1 MDRQSL
7 FSRWTDY
14 RLSRLELVFALIILL
29 VLISIFMNRMIIM
42 LAQAERSMIENS
54 IVNLNSA
61 LHVQGLY
68 LNMSAGSE
76 VVTIMEHANPV
87 DILMQQPAWDFDD
100 PDLGPEAQR
109 TLVESRMVRPLPNY
123 AGELSAGEG
132 QWLEPGSWYFDTDTS
147 ALVYLVRNSEVF
159 RSELDSPARLRF
171 RLELDYTDMDGDGEF
186 SPAVDRLNS
195 LGLQP
200 LDEYQWLF

>member
-1 MDRQSL
+1 MDSQSL

-29 VLISIFMNRMIIM
+29 VLISVFMNRVIIM
-42 LAQAERSMIENS
+42 LAQAERSMVENS

-61 LHVQGLY
+61 LRVQGLY
-68 LNMSAGSE
+68 LNLSNGSAAAA
-76 VVTIMEHANPV
+76 TLEHANPV
-87 DILMQQPAWDFDD
+87 QILMQQPEWDFEQQELQ
-100 PDLGPEAQR
+100 PEALAALVKSRMALPLQNYQGDLGTAEG
-109 TLVESRMVRPLPNY
+109 M
-123 AGELSAGEG
+123 ELA
-132 QWLEPGSWYFDTDTS
+132 PGSWYFDIDNN

-159 RSELDSPARLRF
+159 RSELDGPARLRF
-171 RLELDYTDMDGDGEF
+171 RLELDYTDVDGDDEF
-186 SPAVDRLNS
+186 SPETDRLNS